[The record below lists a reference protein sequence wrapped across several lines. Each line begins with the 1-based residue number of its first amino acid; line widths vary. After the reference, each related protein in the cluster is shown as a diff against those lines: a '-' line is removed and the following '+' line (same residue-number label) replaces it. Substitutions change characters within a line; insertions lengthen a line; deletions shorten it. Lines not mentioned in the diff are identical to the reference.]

1 LRIRENTN
9 SLSKI
14 FAGEIVRKIIQEQ
27 MQIGEID
34 ISDVNIE
41 LNTRDE
47 IPQLLRGLQHLY
59 TDTTLRSKIF
69 KELWKMVPDDIDTE
83 NGRTGMDLWS
93 ILVLGALRVSCNCDW
108 DKLQELANNHYT
120 LRQMLGHG
128 VFDFDKRY
136 PRQTLCDNVRW
147 FRPEILDRINR
158 IVVDEGHEQIGIRT
172 DDKLHSRCDTFVVET
187 DVHFPTDINLFWDA
201 IRKVLE
207 LGRQIAEGRPVPGW
221 RQSRHNLR
229 NAKKL
234 YRRVQKL
241 RDQKKKETPEYRLTV
256 QQYVELGECFFS
268 RATACFSASNIFSN
282 SPILQLKIDRL
293 MEFVSYGETL
303 AGQLRRRCINGETI
317 PHEEKL
323 FSLFEPHTEWIVKGK
338 AGISQELGVRVG
350 IVECD
355 SGFVLLSRVMT
366 KETDDAA
373 AVPIITDAKKL
384 YPQLSSC
391 SFDKGFHSPENQEK
405 LAILLDKVILPRK
418 GKLDS
423 KEAKIESSEEFT
435 LLRRKHAAVESG
447 LNALENHG
455 LDRCP
460 DHGIEGFTRYVA
472 LAVVARNIQL
482 LGRKLQDRLLEEEE
496 RRRAA

>member
-1 LRIRENTN
+1 M
-9 SLSKI
+9 
-14 FAGEIVRKIIQEQ
+14 RKIIQEQ

-34 ISDVNIE
+34 LSAVKIE

-59 TDTTLRSKIF
+59 SDTTLRSQIF

-128 VFDFDKRY
+128 ILDFDKRY

-147 FRPEILDRINR
+147 FTPEILDRINR
-158 IVVDEGHEQIGIRT
+158 IVVNEGHEQIGIRP
-172 DDKLHSRCDTFVVET
+172 DDKLHGRCDSFVLET
-187 DVHFPTDINLFWDA
+187 DVHFPTDINLLWDA

-207 LGRQIAEGRPVPGW
+207 LAQQIAECQSLPGW
-221 RQSRHNLR
+221 RQARHNLR

-234 YRRVQKL
+234 YRRTQKL
-241 RDQKKKETPEYRLTV
+241 RDQKKEKTPEYRLAV
-256 QQYVELGECFFS
+256 QQYIQLGEGFFERARQCFCPTDFLTS
-268 RATACFSASNIFSN
+268 SIM
-282 SPILQLKIDRL
+282 LQLKAERL
-293 MEFVSYGETL
+293 LEFVSYGETL
-303 AGQLRRRCINGETI
+303 TGQLRRRCINGETI

-366 KETDDAA
+366 KETDDKA
-373 AVPIITDAKKL
+373 AVPFITNVKKL

-391 SFDKGFHSPENQEK
+391 SFDKGFHSPDNQEK
-405 LAILLDKVILPRK
+405 LGLLLDKVILPRK

-423 KEAKIESSEEFT
+423 KELEIESEEEFRR
-435 LLRRKHAAVESG
+435 LRRNHSAVESG

-455 LDRCP
+455 LDKCS
-460 DHGIEGFTRYVA
+460 DHGIDGFTRYVA

-482 LGRKLQDRLLEEEE
+482 LGRKLQDKLIEEEE
-496 RRRAA
+496 EEEQCHAAA

>member
-1 LRIRENTN
+1 
-9 SLSKI
+9 
-14 FAGEIVRKIIQEQ
+14 
-27 MQIGEID
+27 MQIGEND
-34 ISDVNIE
+34 ISAVKIE

-59 TDTTLRSKIF
+59 SNATLRARIF
-69 KELWKMVPDDIDTE
+69 KELWKMVPDDIDKE

-93 ILVLGALRVSCNCDW
+93 ILVLGTLRVCSNCDW

-128 VFDFDKRY
+128 ILDFDKRY

-147 FRPEILDRINR
+147 FTLEILNRINR
-158 IVVDEGHEQIGIRT
+158 IVVGEGHEQIGIRP

-187 DVHFPTDINLFWDA
+187 DVHFPTDINLLWDA

-207 LGRQIAEGRPVPGW
+207 LGHQIAEGRSVSGW
-221 RQSRHNLR
+221 RQTRHNLR

-241 RDQKKKETPEYRLTV
+241 RDQKKKATPEHRLAV
-256 QQYVELGECFFS
+256 QQYVELGECFFT
-268 RATACFSASNIFSN
+268 RARQCFGASAFLTRSLM
-282 SPILQLKIDRL
+282 LQLKIERL

-303 AGQLRRRCINGETI
+303 TGQLRRRCINGETI

-338 AGISQELGVRVG
+338 AGINQELGVRVG

-366 KETDDAA
+366 KETDDKA

-391 SFDKGFHSPENQEK
+391 SFDKGFHSPDNQEK
-405 LAILLDKVILPRK
+405 LAVLLDKVILPRK

-423 KEAKIESSEEFT
+423 KEVEIESEEEFKR
-435 LLRRKHAAVESG
+435 LRRKHAAVESG

-460 DHGIEGFTRYVA
+460 DHGIEGFRRYVA

-482 LGRKLQDRLLEEEE
+482 LGRKLQDKLLEEEE
-496 RRRAA
+496 WHRAAA